1 MRINSENNTMDM
13 EARDIDYIL
22 PAYIRS
28 YLYYNKNKM
37 PDKIIFP
44 MFASVEITG
53 DDRQMY
59 KVPIEWVPEI
69 SPAAQ
74 DISKDGADVAEV
86 TPAQEAKMDEKDEE
100 IKRLKGELEAA
111 TLAVTLTGRGGEEVG
126 GTEKPEY
133 SADLDKNAP
142 QVDENYDAALADVG
156 LGGKDVS
163 PSPNVPAARKAFAE
177 PEPKKK
183 PTSTK
188 SPREPKQPPGGDIGA
203 GQPLSG
209 MHPRGRDDQKR
220 TARDLLDEPEIK
232 GEEKEFDKDVTRGED
247 GKPVVEDKPNE

>member
-53 DDRQMY
+53 DDRQVH
-59 KVPIEWVPEI
+59 KVPIEWIPEI

-74 DISKDGADVAEV
+74 DISKNGADVVEV

-111 TLAVTLTGRGGEEVG
+111 TAVVTLTER
-126 GTEKPEY
+126 GTEKQPDTKEEVLVHHVNKVASPTPSKQEPEIP
-133 SADLDKNAP
+133 AP
-142 QVDENYDAALADVG
+142 LEATG
-156 LGGKDVS
+156 IGKDI
-163 PSPNVPAARKAFAE
+163 PAARKAFTE

-183 PTSTK
+183 PSPAK
-188 SPREPKQPPGGDIGA
+188 PPREPKQPPGGDIGA

-209 MHPRGRDDQKR
+209 MQPRDSRDQKR
-220 TARDLLDEPEIK
+220 TARDLLDEPNIDNAP
-232 GEEKEFDKDVTRGED
+232 EKEFEKEISRDDKGN
-247 GKPVVEDKPNE
+247 PVIEDKPDATS